1 MEPVAGSW
9 RKNPIRSQAHRNRRI
24 NSAFCF
30 IKNRAIIVN
39 MENERKPYG
48 GFAEFM
54 KQEGNAAMYEQNR
67 QKIQAA
73 EIELEEFIKKFERY
87 GDQDNPQQKT
97 YYEMGMKM
105 RQEDIEF
112 MKKFLTNFTKNG

>member
-1 MEPVAGSW
+1 
-9 RKNPIRSQAHRNRRI
+9 
-24 NSAFCF
+24 
-30 IKNRAIIVN
+30 